1 MSTENK
7 ARLMLQ
13 KVRTIEL
20 RTRTLMNNALSG
32 AYHSTFKGQGINFEE
47 IREYAPGDEVRF
59 IDWNVSAKL
68 GKPFVKIFREERELT
83 LLLAIDISG
92 STYFGS
98 EKQSKREF
106 ATEIASVLAFSAL
119 KNNDKVGLFLFS
131 DKVEKFIPPLKGRKQ
146 LLRLIHEALFFEP
159 EHKRTDLCES
169 LTALGQL
176 QKKRAII
183 CLISDFIP
191 KLQNDFSQELSSLS
205 RINQHHDLLC
215 IQINDLREQVI
226 PNVGYI
232 ALEDAELEQTIYLD
246 TRDEN
251 FRNQFYDYQK
261 EQRKILQS
269 LCQRKGIDFLQITNG
284 QNYLNTLQAFFK
296 RRKQFK

>member
-1 MSTENK
+1 MPTANK
-7 ARLMLQ
+7 ARVMLQ

-20 RTRTLMNNALSG
+20 KARTLMNNALSG

-47 IREYAPGDEVRF
+47 IREYTPGDEVRS
-59 IDWNVSAKL
+59 IAWNVSAKL

-92 STYFGS
+92 STHFGS
-98 EKQSKREF
+98 ELQSKREF

-131 DKVEKFIPPLKGRKQ
+131 DKVEKFIPPLKGQKQ
-146 LLRLIHEALFFEP
+146 LLRIIHEALFLEP
-159 EHKRTDLCES
+159 EHKQTDLCAS

-191 KLQNDFSQELSSLS
+191 KLQNDFSQELSALS
-205 RINQHHDLLC
+205 QLNQHHDLLC
-215 IQINDLREQVI
+215 IQINDPREQII

-232 ALEDAELEQTIYLD
+232 ALEDAESGQTIYLD
-246 TRDEN
+246 TRDES
-251 FRNQFYDYQK
+251 FRNQLYNQQK
-261 EQRKILQS
+261 DQQKTLQI

-284 QNYLNTLQAFFK
+284 QNYLNTLQTFFK